1 MRRKDLMTYCCDKG
15 CFVINGVCFDNGIG
29 DVESHVIAC
38 DEQPEGVKELAW
50 IDLRDTPTVNI
61 WGYDCDP
68 KSSKTFAAED
78 FYNADIISIGI
89 MEKDSDGRVFIWKMA

>member
-1 MRRKDLMTYCCDKG
+1 MRKKDLMTYR
-15 CFVINGVCFDNGIG
+15 FDNGIG

-38 DEQPEGVKELAW
+38 DEQPEGMKELAW

-68 KSSKTFAAED
+68 KSGKTFTAED

-89 MEKDSDGRVFIWKMA
+89 MEDNSDGRVFIWKLC